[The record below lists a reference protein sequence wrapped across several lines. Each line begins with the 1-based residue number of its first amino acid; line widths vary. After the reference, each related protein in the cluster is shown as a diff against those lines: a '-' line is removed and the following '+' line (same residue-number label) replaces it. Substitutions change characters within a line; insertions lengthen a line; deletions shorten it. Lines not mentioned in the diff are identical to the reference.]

1 LYALKQKICAVI
13 QEFYARPHWDPT
25 AKAKVKY
32 PLTSHNSGAYYQDDN
47 QYYQGQNDVL
57 EIRPQDLIISSV
69 NMYKFKF
76 QRVFSEHV
84 GHSLVD
90 VASEVG
96 KGSMLN
102 HMFVHQLD
110 PRAIDVDKCR
120 HMEASG

>member
-1 LYALKQKICAVI
+1 MYALKQKICGAI
-13 QEFYARPHWDPT
+13 REFYAAPHFDKG
-25 AKAKVKY
+25 AGGKQGGKQVKY
-32 PLTSHNSGAYYQDDN
+32 RLTSHSSGAGYQDDI
-47 QYYQGQNDVL
+47 L

-76 QRVFSEHV
+76 QRVFSDHM
-84 GHSLVD
+84 GHTLLD
-90 VASEVG
+90 VAGEVG

-102 HMFVHQLD
+102 FMFVHQLD